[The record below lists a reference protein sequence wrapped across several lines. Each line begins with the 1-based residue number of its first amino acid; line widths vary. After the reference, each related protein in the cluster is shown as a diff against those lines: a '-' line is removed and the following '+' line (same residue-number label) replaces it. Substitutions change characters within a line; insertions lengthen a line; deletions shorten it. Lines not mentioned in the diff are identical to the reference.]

1 MPCPAPARLPA
12 TRRGELAALRLA
24 AAAGVLA
31 IVASGAAAQQRP
43 SAASDPATERL
54 RQLQAEVDR
63 NALVPMAALQQLGFR
78 ADWQTQVPNSRGG
91 TLQQVHARG
100 DSIYTV
106 DSRNLVSRVWIDRG
120 TVVWQSPVGEAT
132 APIEALFRVTK
143 PGSDE
148 IYGVSGF
155 AIHVI
160 DGANGIV
167 QARQGL
173 ERGLGTLPTVVGPY
187 MIYGTRG
194 GHVIWHQYEVG
205 YPWRA
210 NSLPGSISSRPLLDG
225 DRIYA
230 TSSTG
235 AVMAMDAASTRR
247 VWERQLVDG
256 VAAMP
261 AAGDGLLFVAG
272 TDQHLWAFDMGSGR
286 TVWSYFTESP
296 LTTPPTVVGDS
307 VLQFVPGEGLV
318 CLQANPTDRISGV
331 VRWRNPEGRGVVIG
345 THRGRVLLWEAP
357 TRTLRGVELATG
369 RTAFAIE
376 LPRVDA
382 IAPEGGEGGGLL
394 LFRGDGTIIRLLPQ
408 A

>member
-1 MPCPAPARLPA
+1 MPCLASARLPA
-12 TRRGELAALRLA
+12 LRRGRRQPVSGIAAFAGSLALVA
-24 AAAGVLA
+24 AAAA
-31 IVASGAAAQQRP
+31 QTATASG
-43 SAASDPATERL
+43 DPATERL

-63 NALVPMAALQQLGFR
+63 TSLVPMAALQQLGFR
-78 ADWQTQVPNSRGG
+78 VDWQTRVPNSRGG
-91 TLQQVHARG
+91 TLRGVHARG
-100 DSIYTV
+100 DSIYAI
-106 DSRNLVSRVWIDRG
+106 DSRNLVSRVSLDRG
-120 TVVWQSPVGEAT
+120 MVVWQSPVGEASM
-132 APIEALFRVTK
+132 PIEAVFRVTR

-148 IYGVSGF
+148 IYAASSF

-160 DGANGIV
+160 DGADGST

-173 ERGLGTLPTVVGPY
+173 ERGLGTPPTVVGPY
-187 MIYGTRG
+187 MIYGTRSG
-194 GHVIWHQYEVG
+194 QVIWHQYEVG

-210 NSLPGSISSRPLLDG
+210 NSLPGSISARPLLDG

-230 TSSTG
+230 VGSTG

-256 VAAMP
+256 VVAAP

-286 TVWSYFTESP
+286 TAWSYFTESP
-296 LTTPPTVVGDS
+296 LTTPPTALGDS
-307 VLQFVPGEGLV
+307 VLQFVPNEGLV
-318 CLQANPTDRISGV
+318 CLAANPTDRISGV

-345 THRGRVLLWEAP
+345 SHRGRVLLWEAAA
-357 TRTLRGVELATG
+357 RTLRGIELATG
-369 RTAFAIE
+369 RTAFSIE